1 MSWSLE
7 DDAVRSRSIG
17 FSTKYPAT
25 PDLQHSVCSRL
36 SPFRTRNL
44 FPIDPSPHPPRRSQ
58 LPISPSPVPSL
69 ARLSSPFMFHVIS
82 AAPPLPNFQIFSG
95 FHSKPAGE
103 SRMDQVSYSS
113 VTSRILSFDRKTY
126 RFRCLVNG
134 GISESGDAESS
145 ILG

>member
-7 DDAVRSRSIG
+7 DDAVRSRSVS
-17 FSTKYPAT
+17 FSTKCTAA
-25 PDLQHSVCSRL
+25 PDLQHSVCLRL
-36 SPFRTRNL
+36 SPFRARNL

-95 FHSKPAGE
+95 FHSETAGE
-103 SRMDQVSYSS
+103 SRIDQVSYSS

-126 RFRCLVNG
+126 RFKCLVNG
-134 GISESGDAESS
+134 GISESADPVSS
-145 ILG
+145 IFG